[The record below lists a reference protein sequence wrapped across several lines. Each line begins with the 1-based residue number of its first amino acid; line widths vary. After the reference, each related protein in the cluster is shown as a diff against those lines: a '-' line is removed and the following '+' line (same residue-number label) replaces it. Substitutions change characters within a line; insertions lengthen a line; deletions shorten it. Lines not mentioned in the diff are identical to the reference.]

1 MRWTFLLALVVSA
14 YSFNFISTKKEPE
27 SIEELGEI
35 LFNDPILS
43 GDYSVACSSCH
54 NPAFAFA
61 DTTAFSVGVNK
72 KLSSRNTPT
81 VMNVLA
87 RPLFFWDGRA
97 KTLEEQALHPIK
109 NPDEMNLSLDE
120 AVKRLNQNEDYVKW
134 FKKFFNAAPDSN
146 NLGEAI
152 AAFEMTLETAST
164 PFDDWADGNEDAI
177 SESAK
182 RGRRLFNE
190 KAGCFDCHFGPDFTG
205 DEFRNIGLY
214 NGKDLNDAGR
224 FLITKDSNELGAF
237 KVPGLRNVGLTAP
250 YMHNGMFKSLNE
262 VIRFY
267 NNPDEFVNNS
277 INRDTLMNKKLNL
290 SDQEIQD
297 LESFLL
303 TLTDKSLV
311 K

>member
-1 MRWTFLLALVVSA
+1 MRWIVLIALSVSA
-14 YSFNFISTKKEPE
+14 FSFNLISTKKEPE

-54 NPAFAFA
+54 NPQFAFA
-61 DTTAFSVGVNK
+61 DTSAFSIGVNK
-72 KLSSRNTPT
+72 KPSSRNTPT

-134 FKKFFNAAPDSN
+134 FKKFFNALPDSN

-164 PFDDWADGNEDAI
+164 PFDDWADGNEEAI

-214 NGKDLNDAGR
+214 NGKELNDAGR
-224 FLITKDSNELGAF
+224 FLITKDSNDLGSF

-290 SDQEIQD
+290 SAQEIQD